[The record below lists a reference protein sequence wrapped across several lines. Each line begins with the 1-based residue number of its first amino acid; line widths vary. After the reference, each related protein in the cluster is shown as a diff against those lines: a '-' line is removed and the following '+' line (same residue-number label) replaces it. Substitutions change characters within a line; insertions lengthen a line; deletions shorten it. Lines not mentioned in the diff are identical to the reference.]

1 MNVLIDNNLKEQ
13 IENLTLLADRLE
25 KIETNTQ
32 KLQFITVR
40 EFAELTG
47 WSIATVQNLFNRKDF
62 PSCNFGKEKIAE
74 INAVREYF
82 KIPRRR

>member
-40 EFAELTG
+40 ELAKLTG